1 VKAQFIAEAHSAGAH
16 LHAEVILMRRTGFTL
31 VELLVV
37 IAIIGILIALL
48 LPAVQAAREA
58 SRRSSC
64 QNNLKQLALGL
75 QNYHDV
81 NKTFPEGHRWRGDL
95 DNDPNDADGGTGFSL
110 WYAILP
116 YIEQQG
122 RYEEFDAKRWVA
134 DPVNL
139 PGMRKPLNVFN
150 CPSDQK
156 PPFAN
161 DGAVTLS
168 ATASYAGCGSS
179 YNGWAGGGVN
189 ATPPITRWNGLFERN
204 NRKPF
209 ALQDILDGTSNGF
222 AIAEARFRMTATGTN
237 RKRIYGASDDP
248 ANSGSGGGT
257 GGASNALMVNGEWQI
272 NFMAPANPQPNRTA
286 ASEHPG
292 GAQFA
297 LVDGSVRFVRDTISH
312 TATPWDVN
320 RPYRQPNGQPY
331 GVYQRLYSQ
340 RDGYTLDNF

>member
-1 VKAQFIAEAHSAGAH
+1 MNAC
-16 LHAEVILMRRTGFTL
+16 RRSRGFTL

-81 NKTFPEGHRWRGDL
+81 NKTFPVGHEWRGDL
-95 DNDPNDADGGTGFSL
+95 DGDPNDPDGGTGFSL
-110 WYAILP
+110 WYHILP

-122 RYEEFDAKRWVA
+122 RYEEFNNKLWIA

-139 PGMRKPLNVFN
+139 PPAQRPLKVFD

-156 PPFAN
+156 PPFRT
-161 DGAVTLS
+161 DGAVINS
-168 ATASYAGCGSS
+168 ATASYAGCGSA
-179 YNGWAGGGVN
+179 YDGWQGGAVTAVPN
-189 ATPPITRWNGLFERN
+189 KLRFNGLFDRN
-204 NRKPF
+204 NRPPWS
-209 ALQDILDGTSNGF
+209 LQDILDGTSNCF
-222 AIAEARFRMTATGTN
+222 AIAEARFRMNAAGNN

-257 GGASNALMVNGEWQI
+257 GGASNALMVNGQWQI
-272 NFMAPANPQPNRTA
+272 NFMGPANPQPNRTA

-297 LVDGSVRFVRDTISH
+297 LVDGSVRFVRETISH
-312 TATPWDVN
+312 SATVWVN
-320 RPYRQPNGQPY
+320 NQQAYLQPNGQPY
-331 GVYQRLYSQ
+331 GVYQRLFSL
-340 RDGYTLDNF
+340 RDGHLSGEF